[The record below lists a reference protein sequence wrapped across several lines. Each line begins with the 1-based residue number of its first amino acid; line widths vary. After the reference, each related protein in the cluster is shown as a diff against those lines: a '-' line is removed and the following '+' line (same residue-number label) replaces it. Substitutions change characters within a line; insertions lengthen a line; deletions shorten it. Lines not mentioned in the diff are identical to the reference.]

1 MATDPAPN
9 APHEDVINA
18 TSADHVRE
26 ATNALTRIKN
36 LGRRPTRDPAEH
48 LKESKRRTILPAF
61 RNYVEAGLNFVNQT
75 LLGGHPSVQVTL
87 VETAAEGLGRG
98 ARD

>member
-48 LKESKRRTILPAF
+48 LKESKRARFCPLSGI
-61 RNYVEAGLNFVNQT
+61 T
-75 LLGGHPSVQVTL
+75 LKRV
-87 VETAAEGLGRG
+87 
-98 ARD
+98 